1 MYVRY
6 MYVFVYT
13 VYMYI
18 YKYIHNSPYGWLMYP
33 VYNHTKMLSICI
45 VQNMLIL

>member
-6 MYVFVYT
+6 MYVCVYT
-13 VYMYI
+13 V
-18 YKYIHNSPYGWLMYP
+18 HNSPYGWLMYP
-33 VYNHTKMLSICI
+33 VYNPTKMLSICI